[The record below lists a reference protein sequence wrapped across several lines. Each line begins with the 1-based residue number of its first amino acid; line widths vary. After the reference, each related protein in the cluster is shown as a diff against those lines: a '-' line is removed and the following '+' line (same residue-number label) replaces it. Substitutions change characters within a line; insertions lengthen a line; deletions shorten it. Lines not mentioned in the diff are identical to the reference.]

1 MSQTNRQ
8 LVTLVLVLLGAVLL
22 VPLLVGG
29 VMGFGPGMH
38 GMWDGGMWDGGM
50 WGAGQPSGWMIL
62 VGVVVRLLGL
72 AVVGGVGYLLYRA
85 LTGGEESDQALE
97 ELRLAYARGD
107 LSDEEYERRHE
118 RLQRDS

>member
-38 GMWDGGMWDGGM
+38 GMWDGGM